1 MQDTALC
8 FPQSPFPRPNPE
20 SPSEPDS
27 ADGFRAGC
35 LRSKIFRPTLRRR
48 PWTRIATEHCDRVQ
62 AKSEDCLR
70 VASFQERAFPERNPA
85 HQVEW
90 SLMPGGWRV
99 PTRQVVGF
107 QLVLLGEP
115 TLGELG
121 GFGVPL
127 LKLARVVVGQREM
140 NRKRAPG
147 RGGIDR
153 RSWPRHIGV

>member
-1 MQDTALC
+1 
-8 FPQSPFPRPNPE
+8 
-20 SPSEPDS
+20 
-27 ADGFRAGC
+27 
-35 LRSKIFRPTLRRR
+35 
-48 PWTRIATEHCDRVQ
+48 
-62 AKSEDCLR
+62 
-70 VASFQERAFPERNPA
+70 
-85 HQVEW
+85 
-90 SLMPGGWRV
+90 MPGGWRV